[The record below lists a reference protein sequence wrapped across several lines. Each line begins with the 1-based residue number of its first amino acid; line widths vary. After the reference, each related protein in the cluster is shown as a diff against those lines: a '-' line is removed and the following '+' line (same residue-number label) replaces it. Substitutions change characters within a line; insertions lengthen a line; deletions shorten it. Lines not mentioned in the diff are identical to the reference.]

1 LGLANYYRRFI
12 KGYGKKTTPLLDL
25 LKKNHRW
32 EWLVDCQQAF
42 EKLKT
47 TVVSTPVL
55 GLPDFEKPFEVH
67 IIASDMAIE

>member
-1 LGLANYYRRFI
+1 MARKQLLSWIFI
-12 KGYGKKTTPLLDL
+12 L
-25 LKKNHRW
+25 KNHRW
-32 EWLVDCQQAF
+32 EWLVSRQQAF

-47 TVVSTPVL
+47 TVVSAPVL